1 MTSDIPLSDQ
11 YLVQLIETNSLWYW
25 EISIETEYNVTLY
38 LTDYI
43 SKYSY
48 NRSITASDV
57 PHSFYAL
64 TGSSITATGDNI
76 DITVSTS
83 SNVIICNSTPCY
95 IAEGPDY
102 YNINFTSAQPV
113 IIQVVNINA
122 SYYRNIVSS
131 DIIRCEAS
139 KGTGCVMELDN
150 LEPYYLLAESSSV
163 DVSADNLRIELIGRR
178 SWYYLTLFLL
188 IPGIVLMIVIACII
202 CSYFCFCKK

>member
-1 MTSDIPLSDQ
+1 M
-11 YLVQLIETNSLWYW
+11 IETDSLYW
-25 EISIETEYNVTLY
+25 EISIETKYNVTLY

-48 NRSITASDV
+48 NQSIITASDI

-64 TGSSITATGDNI
+64 TGSSITVTGDNI
-76 DITVSTS
+76 NITVSTS

-95 IAEGPDY
+95 IADGPDY
-102 YNINFTSAQPV
+102 YNINFSSAQPV

-122 SYYRNIVSS
+122 SYYRNLVSS

-150 LEPYYLLAESSSV
+150 LELYYLLAESSSV

-178 SWYYLTLFLL
+178 SWYSLTVFLHCTCPWYSTNDSDSLYHLFLFLL
-188 IPGIVLMIVIACII
+188 L
-202 CSYFCFCKK
+202 